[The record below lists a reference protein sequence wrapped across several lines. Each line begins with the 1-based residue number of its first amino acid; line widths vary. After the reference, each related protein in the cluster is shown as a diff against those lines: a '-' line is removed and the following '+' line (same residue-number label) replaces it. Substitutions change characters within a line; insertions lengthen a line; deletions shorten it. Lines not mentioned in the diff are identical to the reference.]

1 MTSTHDIE
9 SGPAPALPAAAAPAD
24 GHPVAEILRLAAPTV
39 MTMASYTVMQF
50 VDKWMVSRIDS
61 DPIWVGAQ
69 GNGGLAAWIPISIV
83 MGTLMIV
90 NTFVSQNLGAGKA
103 ERAPAYAWA
112 GLWVCVAAWIALI
125 PYGLALPAIFEAMG
139 HDARR
144 VGLEASYGQIL
155 VFGSIL
161 TMASRAISQFFY
173 GMHRPS
179 VVLVAGLA
187 GNLTNLVFNYGL
199 IYGNLGMP
207 RLEMAGA
214 AWATLIGT
222 AVELAI
228 PMALFLGPTYN
239 RAFATRRAWRP
250 SRAHLKEIFRIGWP
264 GGAMFGNEMVC
275 WGFFMVYLVG
285 FFGATHSTAGWIAH
299 QWMSLSFM
307 PAVGISVAVTAMVGK
322 CIGMGRHDLAAKR
335 AWAGLGIAVAYMGL
349 CGVAFLVFREPMI
362 RLFIEDGTD
371 PAIAAEVIRLGS
383 MFMIA
388 TAAFQLFDAIAMTIS
403 GALRGAGDTVWVG
416 IVTVGLAWSLIV
428 GGGLFFVTFM
438 PELESLGP
446 WLAAASYIIILS
458 LTILGRFLTGK
469 WRRISLVAPAA
480 ALADGP
486 CKNCG
491 YDLSGLSAAN
501 SGEIVCPECGM
512 RAST

>member
-1 MTSTHDIE
+1 MTPTPEPTSAAAT
-9 SGPAPALPAAAAPAD
+9 PPPAAPD

-50 VDKWMVSRIDS
+50 VDKWMVSRIDA
-61 DPIWVGAQ
+61 DPIYVGAQ
-69 GNGGLAAWIPISIV
+69 GNGGLSAWVPISVV

-90 NTFVSQNLGAGKA
+90 NTFVSQNLGAGKPD
-103 ERAPAYAWA
+103 RAPAYAWA
-112 GLWVCVAAWIALI
+112 GLWVCLAAWLVLI
-125 PYGLALPAIFEAMG
+125 PYGVALPAIFEWMG
-139 HDARR
+139 HDERR
-144 VGLEASYGQIL
+144 IALEATYGQIL

-187 GNLTNLVFNYGL
+187 GNLTNIVFNYGL
-199 IYGNLGMP
+199 IFGNLGMP

-239 RAFATRRAWRP
+239 RLYRTRRAWRP
-250 SRAHLKEIFRIGWP
+250 SRAHLGEIFRIGWP
-264 GGAMFGNEMVC
+264 GGAMFGNEMLC

-285 FFGATHSTAGWIAH
+285 FFGPSHSTAGWIAH

-322 CIGMGRHDLAAKR
+322 CIGMGRHDLAARR

-349 CGVAFLVFREPMI
+349 CGLAFLLFRRPMI
-362 RLFIEDGTD
+362 GLFIEDGTD
-371 PAIAAEVIRLGS
+371 PSTASEVIRLGS
-383 MFMIA
+383 LFLIA
-388 TAAFQLFDAIAMTIS
+388 TATFQLFDAVAMTMS
-403 GALRGAGDTVWVG
+403 GALRGAGDTIWVG
-416 IVTVGLAWSLIV
+416 IATVFLAWGLIV
-428 GGGLFFVTFM
+428 GGGLYMVTAH
-438 PELESLGP
+438 PDLESLGP
-446 WLAAASYIIILS
+446 WMAAASYIIILS
-458 LTILGRFLTGK
+458 LVILGRFLSGRWK
-469 WRRISLVAPAA
+469 AIRLVPPAPAA
-480 ALADGP
+480 H
-486 CKNCG
+486 
-491 YDLSGLSAAN
+491 
-501 SGEIVCPECGM
+501 
-512 RAST
+512 